1 MRPPEIKAVVLD
13 LFDTL
18 VKWEPDRLPL
28 MELNG
33 RQVHTTLPWIFPAL
47 HQRLGA
53 GFDLQSFVE
62 IYTGVVE
69 EIAVER
75 EREGIEITCLERF
88 VRTMARID
96 AVQPSEAE
104 TLASQL
110 TRIHMDG
117 VRSVTWAPAERVEAV
132 RRVAPHYRLGLLSN
146 FDDAQCGREVL
157 ADTGVAD
164 LFEAVIISAEV
175 RLRKPDQRIFQRM
188 LQMLRLEPQQVL
200 FVGDTPRDDVSGAH
214 RAGMRTVWISKG
226 APGVPEGVPQP
237 HFTIRDLSEL
247 PAILEI

>member
-1 MRPPEIKAVVLD
+1 MPPSEIKAVVLD

-18 VKWEPDRLPL
+18 VRWAPERLPL

-47 HQRLGA
+47 HERLGVD
-53 GFDLQSFVE
+53 FDLQSFIDV
-62 IYTGVVE
+62 YTGVVE
-69 EIAVER
+69 EIAAER

-88 VRTMARID
+88 VRTMARIP
-96 AVQPSEAE
+96 AVAPTETE
-104 TLASQL
+104 TLAARL

-117 VRSVTWAPAERVEAV
+117 VRNVTWAPAERVEAV

-157 ADTGVAD
+157 ADTGISD

-175 RLRKPDQRIFQRM
+175 RLRKPDQRIFRRM
-188 LQMLRLEPQQVL
+188 LQMLRLEPHQVL
-200 FVGDTPRDDVSGAH
+200 FVGDTPRDDVWGAH
-214 RAGMRTVWISKG
+214 QAGMRTVWISKG
-226 APGVPEGVPQP
+226 APAVPEGVPQP
-237 HFTIRDLSEL
+237 HFTIKDLSEL
-247 PAILEI
+247 PGILEI